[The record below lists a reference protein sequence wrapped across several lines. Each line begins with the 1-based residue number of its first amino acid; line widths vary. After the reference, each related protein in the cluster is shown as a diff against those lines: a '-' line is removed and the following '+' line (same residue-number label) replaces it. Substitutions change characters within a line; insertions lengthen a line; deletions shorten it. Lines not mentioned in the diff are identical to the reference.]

1 MTLDLDELISGWDC
15 PPGEMR
21 ARAVVGR
28 DGRELVQLRI
38 DLGVMQMFSDGRP
51 DGQRHR
57 GHASAAAFI
66 AHELRVG
73 ESPAPSDWS
82 ELDRELTQTNYRRL
96 ACSAVAESALRTND
110 EPLARR
116 YLQQALDDA
125 ATCLAGLNLMESRHS
140 AMPEE
145 LASLRPTLVFDR
157 ARLAAQVRVIE
168 GQFEEAIDLAEAGAA
183 RLETLLVN
191 LGYDHEQCEEDPGL
205 RYLRTLSRHLRREYG
220 VTMTLS
226 EQLAQAI
233 ANEDFETAAELRD
246 ELERRQLGVRFDEPP
261 ALPPP

>member
-1 MTLDLDELISGWDC
+1 MTLDLDELTSGWDC
-15 PPGEMR
+15 PPGELR
-21 ARAVVGR
+21 ARAIVGR

-57 GHASAAAFI
+57 GHASAAEFI
-66 AHELRVG
+66 THELRVG
-73 ESPAPSDWS
+73 GHLLESDWC
-82 ELDRELTQTNYRRL
+82 ELDREVTQTNYRRM
-96 ACSAVAESALRTND
+96 ACAAVAESALQAND
-110 EPLARR
+110 DQSARR
-116 YLQQALDDA
+116 YIRQALEDA
-125 ATCLAGLNLMESRHS
+125 ATCLTDLKLMNHRH
-140 AMPEE
+140 APVPEE
-145 LASLRPTLVFDR
+145 LASLPPTLVFDR

-168 GQFEEAIDLAEAGAA
+168 GQFEEAIDQADAGAA
-183 RLETLLVN
+183 SLESLLVS
-191 LGYDHEQCEEDPGL
+191 LGYDEEQCDEDPGL